1 MIEQIVWS
9 RRAEKAYSKIIDYVL
24 SDFGVRRAKKHAN
37 DVYKEVGKLKSN
49 QELGQIEPWLVGSNY
64 EFRHLVIG
72 KLTKVIY
79 RITVDRIEIVDVWDT
94 RQNPEE
100 LAARILE

>member
-9 RRAEKAYSKIIDYVL
+9 RRAEKAYGKIIDYVL
-24 SDFGVRRAKKHAN
+24 SEFGEKRAKKYVS
-37 DVYKEVGKLKSN
+37 DVYEEVDKLKN
-49 QELGQIEPWLVGSNY
+49 YPELGQVEPWLEGSKY
-64 EFRHLVIG
+64 EFRRLVIH

-79 RITVDRIEIVDVWDT
+79 RIADNRIEIADVWDT

-100 LAARILE
+100 LAARIFD